1 MKKIISI
8 LSHCDTEEK
17 KNILIQT
24 IDILREKTD
33 FKIIL
38 NSHISLP
45 ENIINRVDYFLY
57 DRSNPVMDM
66 EKRSMLIWKVV
77 RVNDT
82 NFKLISIR
90 RDYGWTPFNKIK
102 NTLSFVSNMDLDEI
116 TFLNYDLKITNE
128 LIEDIKKIE
137 DNVFYNVVS
146 GNDYFN
152 PGLLIFNIS
161 KQSINTFINELS
173 IKNYLKHNIAEDYL
187 RSIINKLD
195 YLISGNIVNDRIRID
210 NEDLFNN
217 IENNDFK
224 VFIGE
229 DKSIIYDIENEVTV
243 SINGKKIELKKGVNY
258 TFEKIYDIK
267 LIENEIYTEVKI
279 NKNNKQEIKII

>member
-17 KNILIQT
+17 KNILKET
-24 IDILREKTD
+24 IDILRENTN
-33 FKIIL
+33 FKIVL
-38 NSHISLP
+38 NSHITLP
-45 ENIINRVDYFLY
+45 ESIIDKVDYFLY
-57 DRSNPVMDM
+57 DKSNPVMDI

-116 TFLNYDLKITNE
+116 TFLNYDLKITDK
-128 LIEDIKKIE
+128 LIEDINKIE
-137 DNVFYNVVS
+137 DNVFYDVVS

-152 PGLLIFNIS
+152 PGLLIFNIN

-173 IKNYLKHNIAEDYL
+173 IENYLKHNIAEDYL

-217 IENNDFK
+217 IENNHFK

-229 DKSIIYDIENEVTV
+229 DKSIIYDVKNEVEV
-243 SINGKKIELKKGVNY
+243 LINNEKFKLKKGIDY
-258 TFEKIYDIK
+258 IFEKIYDIK
-267 LIENEIYTEVKI
+267 LIENKIYTDVKI
-279 NKNNKQEIKII
+279 NKNNKQEIEIA

>member
-17 KNILIQT
+17 KNILKET
-24 IDILREKTD
+24 IDILRENTN
-33 FKIIL
+33 FKIVL
-38 NSHISLP
+38 NSHITLP
-45 ENIINRVDYFLY
+45 ESIIDKVDYFLY
-57 DRSNPVMDM
+57 DKSNPVMDI

-116 TFLNYDLKITNE
+116 TFLNYDLKITDK
-128 LIEDIKKIE
+128 LIEDINKIE
-137 DNVFYNVVS
+137 DNVFYDVVS

-152 PGLLIFNIS
+152 PGLLIFNIN

-173 IKNYLKHNIAEDYL
+173 IENYLKHNIAEDYL

-217 IENNDFK
+217 IENNHFK

-229 DKSIIYDIENEVTV
+229 DKSIIYDVKNEVEV
-243 SINGKKIELKKGVNY
+243 LINNEKFKLKKGIDY
-258 TFEKIYDIK
+258 IFEKIYDIK
-267 LIENEIYTEVKI
+267 LIENKIYTDVKI
-279 NKNNKQEIKII
+279 NKNNKQEIEIV